1 MRLSPGRG
9 WSSSKSPSTDAK
21 VNYLVIRYLYFRS
34 VRGGLD
40 LSSSSTSAKVNRL
53 VIRFLHFWSVLGDLQ
68 EGLDYA
74 SRCQSLSFRA
84 QNRGFCALLPFET
97 PVFGHFEHKIEVFVR
112 FCPSKPSFSGI
123 SSTKS
128 GFLCAFALWNP
139 RFRAVRAQKTKIC
152 ARVAVKCSIGKSNSR
167 LFEILPGEGWH
178 KAPLAVK
185 SSVMIGWIGD
195 KLLD

>member
-1 MRLSPGRG
+1 MLGMAAAWPA
-9 WSSSKSPSTDAK
+9 WSSRKSPSTDAK

-84 QNRGFCALLPFET
+84 QNRGFCALLPSGT
-97 PVFGHFEHKIEVFVR
+97 PVFRLCEHKIEVFVR
-112 FCPSKPSFSGI
+112 F
-123 SSTKS
+123 
-128 GFLCAFALWNP
+128 
-139 RFRAVRAQKTKIC
+139 
-152 ARVAVKCSIGKSNSR
+152 
-167 LFEILPGEGWH
+167 
-178 KAPLAVK
+178 
-185 SSVMIGWIGD
+185 
-195 KLLD
+195 